1 MARRQLQGKRAII
14 TGASAGIG
22 RCLALELGRR
32 GGQLVVNGR
41 RQDRLT
47 TLVDQIQEEGGRAIS
62 VCGDVADPQVRTR
75 LVETCCEEFGGL
87 DIVVNNAGIGAMGPF
102 AEATEERLRRIFEVN
117 FFALAEMMRI
127 SIPRL
132 REGNDPIIVNMG
144 SVLGH
149 RAAPLKSEY
158 CASKFAV
165 HGLSDAVRAELVN
178 DGIELLLVS
187 PGTTDSEFFDH
198 ALEDTTGRDWKKMG
212 AMKPETVAARTIR
225 AMVKRRHEIILTF
238 GGRIIVWLD
247 RMIPGIAN
255 RLVARFG
262 Q

>member
-1 MARRQLQGKRAII
+1 MAGRQLQGKRAII

-22 RCLALELGRR
+22 RCLALQLAGRGVR
-32 GGQLVVNGR
+32 LVVNGR
-41 RQDRLT
+41 RQERLSA
-47 TLVDQIQEEGGRAIS
+47 LVDEIEAAGGTAVS
-62 VCGDVADPQVRTR
+62 VCGDVADAEVRAR
-75 LVETCCEEFGGL
+75 LIQTCCEQFGGL
-87 DIVVNNAGIGAMGPF
+87 DIVINNAGIGAMGPF

-127 SIPRL
+127 AIPRL
-132 REGNDPIIVNMG
+132 REGDDPIIVNMG

-165 HGLSDAVRAELVN
+165 HGLSDAVRAELAG

-187 PGTTDSEFFDH
+187 PGTTDSEFFDR

-212 AMKPETVAARTIR
+212 AMKPEAVAARTIR
-225 AMVKRRHEIILTF
+225 AMVRRRHEIILTF
-238 GGRIIVWLD
+238 GGRVIVWID
-247 RMIPGIAN
+247 RVIPGIAN

>member
-32 GGQLVVNGR
+32 GVQLVVNGR

-212 AMKPETVAARTIR
+212 AMRPETVAARTIR